1 MLTPA
6 KGTKV
11 TPCSVMFDV
20 LKHQAHVSHAELA
33 GIVLSASPM
42 ADGRSAVA
50 HASDRSWLSR
60 FVVHAPADAV
70 QDRLFSDFGS
80 AAGRLCMRL
89 RSRRHHPMSAEE
101 IFSMVRSG
109 EAEAMDAALESFGSD
124 PRPYR
129 NALDRMALTPGR
141 TQDEAAQLALVLFVA
156 AGCSGSAAAAV
167 DYLLEWERG
176 SFGVGCPTPASA
188 ALDGCGDAA
197 SAGVTPCLGLV
208 RVCEGY
214 VMGQPHW
221 VDPAGAGCVVGSLAT
236 DDSGLCNV
244 EADVSSRHLRVWFAD
259 GAWWASDLGSTN
271 GSWLRPAS
279 GPSEVRLEPG
289 ERHALAPGD
298 ELRLGAFTRFVLLE
312 GLPG

>member
-33 GIVLSASPM
+33 GIVLSASSM

-89 RSRRHHPMSAEE
+89 RSRRRHPMSAEE

-129 NALDRMALTPGR
+129 NALDRMALTLGR
-141 TQDEAAQLALVLFVA
+141 TPDEIAQLALVLFVA

-167 DYLLEWERG
+167 DYLLEWEWN
-176 SFGVGCPTPASA
+176 SFGAGCPTPASA
-188 ALDGCGDAA
+188 ALDGCNAGAC
-197 SAGVTPCLGLV
+197 AGVMPCLGLV

-221 VDPAGAGCVVGSLAT
+221 VDPAGAGCVVGARGPAPAGRSPEDAAVAARPPRGGGAAAGAPPPPPARTTLACAT
-236 DDSGLCNV
+236 WRRTSPPGTCASGL
-244 EADVSSRHLRVWFAD
+244 R
-259 GAWWASDLGSTN
+259 T
-271 GSWLRPAS
+271 
-279 GPSEVRLEPG
+279 
-289 ERHALAPGD
+289 APGGRATSAPPTAPGCD
-298 ELRLGAFTRFVLLE
+298 LRRAR
-312 GLPG
+312 PR